1 MVEYSVLAGLDAE
14 QRQAASSIGKPLRI
28 LAGAGTGKTRA
39 ITHRIAYA
47 VRNGFYR
54 PQNILAVTFTTKA
67 AAEMGARLRDLGIFG
82 MQARTF
88 HSAAL
93 RQVQYFWP
101 EVFGGKPYRV
111 LRHKIPLVGQACT
124 ELGVVANKEVV
135 RDIAS
140 EIEWAKVNMFSAAQY
155 SELER
160 KSPIKTIDHVTLAK
174 LYECYEKIKN
184 DQLVIDLEDVLL
196 LCSAMIEKSPK
207 VAAEIR
213 NQYRHFVVDEFQD
226 VSKLQYAVLKS
237 WLGNRDDL
245 CVVGDPSQTIYSFS
259 GARQEFLLQLQ
270 RDFPK
275 LETIS
280 LLRNYRSSGNIVQ
293 LANRI
298 LKASRHQKP
307 LQLISNQAVGT
318 EVTFVEYA
326 NEAEEAQAV
335 ATKIKEQINEG
346 RKPSDFAIL
355 YRTNYQSSQFEEAL
369 ADENISYQVSV
380 QEKFFRCKEV
390 IQAINL
396 LQKHKNGVHKGA
408 VSTTVAEIFE
418 LLDFEATKPPTSRA
432 ARARWENLNALLTLA
447 KTWEETHPEATFAD
461 FTVEIAIRTRSQL
474 PPEMDSVT
482 LASFH
487 AAKGLEWPVVYL
499 VGVREGLVPINYVTT
514 LEEIEEERR
523 LFYVAVTRAE
533 RELEISWAQV
543 KRKEQDS
550 GKSRFLVG
558 IEAQKAKPVIVE
570 ELEVTVD
577 SADFVCKVCNQKLVL
592 PSEIN
597 SGRCS
602 KHPAEKFNESLYKA
616 LAKWRM
622 EKVTMDKV
630 IPTRI
635 MPSRVMHEIAETSP
649 KNQVELMAVSGI
661 SPYILRYKRELLDLI
676 AKFTIYDNF

>member
-1 MVEYSVLAGLDAE
+1 MVEDNVLASLDVE
-14 QRQAASSIGKPLRI
+14 QRQVVSSIGKPLRI

-67 AAEMGARLRDLGIFG
+67 AAEMGARLRDLGVFG
-82 MQARTF
+82 VQTRTF

-101 EVFGGKPYRV
+101 EVFGGTPYRV

-124 ELGVVANKEVV
+124 ELGVVTNKEVV

-140 EIEWAKVNMFSAAQY
+140 EIEWAKVNMFSTEQY

-160 KSPIKTIDHVTLAK
+160 KSPIKTVNHTILTK
-174 LYECYEKIKN
+174 LYERYEKIKSE
-184 DQLVIDLEDVLL
+184 QLVIDLEDVLL

-207 VAAEIR
+207 VATQIR

-237 WLGNRDDL
+237 WLGNSEDV

-270 RDFPK
+270 HDFPK

-280 LLRNYRSSGNIVQ
+280 LVRNYRSSGNIVR

-307 LQLISNQAVGT
+307 LQLISNQKIGN

-335 ATKIKEQINEG
+335 VAKIKKQIIDG

-369 ADENISYQVSV
+369 ADENISYQVSG
-380 QEKFFRCKEV
+380 QEKFFRRKEV

-408 VSTTVAEIFE
+408 VSTTVAELFE
-418 LLDFEATKPPTSRA
+418 LLDFEAVNPPTSRA
-432 ARARWENLNALLTLA
+432 ARARWENLNALLTFA
-447 KTWEETHPEATFAD
+447 RTWENAHPDATFAD
-461 FTVEIAIRTRSQL
+461 FTVEIAMRTRSQL
-474 PPEMDSVT
+474 PPDIDSVT

-487 AAKGLEWPVVYL
+487 AAKGLEWSVVYL

-533 RELEISWAQV
+533 QELEISWAQV
-543 KRKEQDS
+543 KRKDQNS

-558 IEAQKAKPVIVE
+558 IEAQKVAPTVAEEVE
-570 ELEVTVD
+570 ITVG
-577 SADFVCKVCNQKLVL
+577 FEEFTCKVCNRKLIL

-602 KHPAEKFNESLYKA
+602 KHPAENFNEELYKA

-622 EKVTMDKV
+622 EKVTLDKV
-630 IPTRI
+630 TPTRI
-635 MPSRVMHEIAETSP
+635 MPSRVMHEIAEAPP
-649 KNQVELMAVSGI
+649 KNQAELIAVSNI
-661 SPYILRYKRELLDLI
+661 SRDALRYKNELMELI
-676 AKFTIYDNF
+676 TSFTN